1 MDRSHIQERLQM
13 KPDRCSFCK
22 GKLVEGKTEF
32 VAKVGEQIIAIK
44 NVAAYVCEN
53 CGEAYYTPEV
63 SRKIDIVM
71 KKFHESKLLLHPVA
85 AGELS
90 FDEIVA

>member
-1 MDRSHIQERLQM
+1 M

-22 GKLVEGKTEF
+22 GKLVKGKTEF

-44 NVAAYVCEN
+44 DVSAYVCEN

-71 KKFHESKLLLHPVA
+71 KKSHESKLLLHPVA

-90 FDEIVA
+90 FNEIVA

>member
-1 MDRSHIQERLQM
+1 MQNNHSVKDVS
-13 KPDRCSFCK
+13 
-22 GKLVEGKTEF
+22 
-32 VAKVGEQIIAIK
+32 
-44 NVAAYVCEN
+44 AYVCEN

-63 SRKIDIVM
+63 SRKIDKTM

-85 AGELS
+85 AGELN